1 MIAENINDDITNV
14 LGVCVGN
21 FSELDLRRKSVVA
34 TKDVRAN
41 SVMQCASNAH
51 ATQCHAQFIVDDTRR
66 NTKVNTYVGR
76 YKSIKREEKGEN
88 SSPLHS
94 LENENST

>member
-34 TKDVRAN
+34 AKDVRAN
-41 SVMQCASNAH
+41 CLCS
-51 ATQCHAQFIVDDTRR
+51 AQVTHTSRNVTRNSLLTIHGGTRR
-66 NTKVNTYVGR
+66 
-76 YKSIKREEKGEN
+76 
-88 SSPLHS
+88 
-94 LENENST
+94 